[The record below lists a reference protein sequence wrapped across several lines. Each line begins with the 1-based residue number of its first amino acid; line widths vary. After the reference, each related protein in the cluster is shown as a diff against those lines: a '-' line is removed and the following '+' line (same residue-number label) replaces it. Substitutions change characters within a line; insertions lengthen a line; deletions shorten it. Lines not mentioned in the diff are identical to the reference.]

1 MGGTIFSVLGGVLPF
16 QANFIFFVLV
26 GVVGYGIYLPY
37 QERKKYGPSRGRRKK
52 AKRRS
57 PASDPKKPSEQ
68 QDHIPSATPSVQA
81 RLEQLRSLKEAGL
94 MDSAEYERR
103 KDAILKGP

>member
-57 PASDPKKPSEQ
+57 PASDQKKPSEQ
-68 QDHIPSATPSVQA
+68 HATSPLPPPACRHGWSSSAA
-81 RLEQLRSLKEAGL
+81 
-94 MDSAEYERR
+94 
-103 KDAILKGP
+103 